1 MKKYMI
7 MCMAIVALLFA
18 SCKNEDI
25 SISREVS
32 FEVNPYGV
40 ISDFVNHQVHEDD
53 FDFLSGDWLRVH
65 LFVYDA

>member
-7 MCMAIVALLFA
+7 MSMAVLALLFA

-32 FEVNPYGV
+32 FEVNPYEV
-40 ISDFVNHQVHEDD
+40 INKFVNNEVFMRSPPFPKAQGVS
-53 FDFLSGDWLRVH
+53 LAASSL
-65 LFVYDA
+65 